1 MYINHQ
7 LTNRFAPHRLHHTRF
22 PERHQRRNSL
32 RFRSVSLA
40 RRRREFFQ
48 MRYLQESSFLSATAQ
63 MSPSDKAAKIIQDM
77 WRGCSGVK
85 IFKFYRDLINFR

>member
-1 MYINHQ
+1 MYMNHQ
-7 LTNRFAPHRLHHTRF
+7 LTNRFAPRRVHHI
-22 PERHQRRNSL
+22 
-32 RFRSVSLA
+32 RSVSLA